1 MGALHLSS
9 NKQYKDY
16 YTKQFMTVDK
26 NNCHKLKTIRV
37 INEHNAAIVNYSLLN
52 FQYFKFLIRIVKSS
66 YFHVKI

>member
-26 NNCHKLKTIRV
+26 NNCHKLKTFRV

-52 FQYFKFLIRIVKSS
+52 FQYF
-66 YFHVKI
+66 